1 MIYDIKTSNIS
12 FLKVSKYLRDSGI
25 KNNKFMLVLYDKTL
39 SGVDPYSD
47 EVENNVELQLRIY
60 REICKNSWYYLREIV
75 RIPAD
80 GRDSPYEANIA
91 NITMAYLK
99 ERNKNVVEILPRQ
112 HGKTMSNVV
121 WDTWPTLFITRNAN
135 YVYLNKGKT
144 DAVKNLK
151 IFKDIKERLPMWLRQ
166 KFVEDAKKD
175 IDNQE
180 NKLIALRNNTLRVVS
195 PGTDED
201 HADKQ
206 GRGLTVSN
214 IYWDEFS
221 FTKYCDIT
229 YQACIPAWKKA
240 AENAK
245 KNGTP
250 YGFII
255 TTTPA
260 NLDTGPGAFCYSVI
274 GKSATWKLDLFD
286 FTNEQLDEYISA
298 NSENNFIFVQ
308 YTYKELGRDD
318 EWLKEMIRDCQGD
331 IAKVKRE
338 ILLEWPKSM
347 DSSVFNE
354 EQLDKIFQFV
364 KQPLSRIYIDGKYPI
379 EFYEIP
385 DINKNY
391 ILSCDVAGGL
401 SRDNSVINIIDPEDF
416 RIVGDFISNRIDTD
430 SFKKVIIEL
439 MTFYMRN
446 ALLVIEKNSY
456 GLNIIQSLMKDP
468 MIEPRMYREDK
479 ETLGEKKQSNGFT
492 VKKKTKTISYGVDTN
507 AQTRKQMFDLL
518 PEIVDTE
525 YDKFVSPNIY
535 KDISNLEKKKTG
547 KIEHS
552 ASGHDDSLM
561 AYLIFRY
568 AVFYGKCFRDR
579 FGISSIPSRMNVKV
593 QSSAADMTKI
603 SSLIQNA
610 NNTASMQTLSGN
622 STFEYIAD
630 QQRKLN
636 GDSDSQLS
644 AFLRVTRLNK

>member
-1 MIYDIKTSNIS
+1 MIYDVKTKNYS
-12 FLKVSKYLRDSGI
+12 FLRVAQYLRKKGI
-25 KNNKFMLVLYDKTL
+25 KNNKFMLILYDEGL

-47 EVENNVELQLRIY
+47 AVANNAELQFRIY
-60 REICKNSWYYLREIV
+60 REICRNSCYYLREIV
-75 RIPAD
+75 RVPAD
-80 GRDSPYEANIA
+80 GRDIPYESNIA

-99 ERNKNVVEILPRQ
+99 ERNMNVVEILPRQ

-121 WDTWPTLFITRNAN
+121 WDSWPLLFITKNAN
-135 YVYLNKGKT
+135 YVYLNKGKN

-151 IFKDIKERLPMWLRQ
+151 IFKDIKERLPEWLR
-166 KFVEDAKKD
+166 KNFVEDAKRD

-180 NKLIALRNNTLRVVS
+180 NKLIALRNNTLKVVS

-245 KNGTP
+245 KSGTP

-260 NLDTGPGAFCYSVI
+260 NLDTEPGMFCYNII
-274 GKSATWKLDLFD
+274 GKSAKWKLELFD
-286 FTNEQLDEYISA
+286 FTNEQLDEYLRS
-298 NSENNFIFVQ
+298 NSENNFMFVQ
-308 YTYKELGRDD
+308 YTYKELGRD
-318 EWLKEMIRDCQGD
+318 EAWLKEMIRDCQGD
-331 IAKVKRE
+331 LAKVKRE

-347 DSSVFNE
+347 ESSVFNE
-354 EQLDKIFQFV
+354 DQLEKIYQFV
-364 KQPLSRIYIDGKYPI
+364 KQPVSRIFVDGKYPI
-379 EFYEIP
+379 EFYEMP
-385 DINKNY
+385 DLNKNY
-391 ILSCDVAGGL
+391 IISCDVAGGL
-401 SRDNSVINIIDPEDF
+401 SRDNSAINIIDPEDF
-416 RIVGDFISNRIDTD
+416 RVVGDFVNNRIDTD
-430 SFKKVIIEL
+430 SFKKLIIQL
-439 MTFYMRN
+439 MTLYMRN

-456 GLNIIQSLMKDP
+456 GLNIIQSLMKDAA
-468 MIEPRMYREDK
+468 IEPRMYREEK

-518 PEIVDTE
+518 PEIVETE

-535 KDISNLEKKKTG
+535 RDISNLEKKKTG

-552 ASGHDDSLM
+552 SSGHDDSIM
-561 AYLIFRY
+561 AYLIFRF

-579 FGISSIPSRMNVKV
+579 FGISPVPSRMNVK
-593 QSSAADMTKI
+593 TI
-603 SSLIQNA
+603 SSDEGFRRIEGVILRANA
-610 NNTASMQTLSGN
+610 DTESNMVLN
-622 STFEYIAD
+622 SDLYKSLVDKTQKMESAD
-630 QQRKLN
+630 T
-636 GDSDSQLS
+636 QLS
-644 AFLRVTRLNK
+644 SFMKIANLNK